1 MWTWSCKVPVPY
13 SDLMIWQ
20 KVNHFPDARQLTRKD
35 LLKRH
40 LSRHHKMLKG
50 TRAAAIFNIMPP
62 TFTLPKEY
70 SSWVEAFGKGVV
82 EAPEEGGNLWIM
94 KPVGSSRGRGI
105 SLVSAVDDIVHGEQV
120 VMQKYIARPLLI
132 DGYKFDLRLYVLVT
146 SFNPL
151 EAWLYQEGFARFA
164 TSKYT
169 TDPASVDDLFVH
181 LTNSSIQ
188 KQREDGGG
196 ELPARL
202 VGGSGTGQPFGGS
215 KCSLTRLW
223 ELLQDDGIDR
233 GRIWARI
240 TEVVLAALFA
250 VQSSIPHNNNSFE
263 LYGFDVI
270 ISRSQKVW
278 LIEANSSPSL
288 GCDTPLDQEIK
299 PVMVRDIISVVEP
312 PEIDRVALAEVLQR
326 RLTRK
331 GRARNERRLMAGTD
345 QEERQRLNQDLSA
358 VLRGRMPREYGAM
371 PRDMG
376 RFERIAPSRPY
387 EEIQRM
393 KATAGGRS

>member
-1 MWTWSCKVPVPY
+1 
-13 SDLMIWQ
+13 
-20 KVNHFPDARQLTRKD
+20 
-35 LLKRH
+35 
-40 LSRHHKMLKG
+40 MLKG

-169 TDPASVDDLFVH
+169 TDPASVDDLF
-181 LTNSSIQ
+181 
-188 KQREDGGG
+188 
-196 ELPARL
+196 
-202 VGGSGTGQPFGGS
+202 PFGGS

-299 PVMVRDIISVVEP
+299 PVMVRDIITIVEP